1 MIKTTMTE
9 EQTKVFG
16 IMTAEMLNL
25 KQKKGLYHTTWGT
38 KTAYGLGASILR
50 LQDDIV
56 KQGETK

>member
-1 MIKTTMTE
+1 MTE

>member
-1 MIKTTMTE
+1 MTE

-25 KQKKGLYHTTWGT
+25 KQKKGLYHTAWGT
-38 KTAYGLGASILR
+38 KTALGLGASILR